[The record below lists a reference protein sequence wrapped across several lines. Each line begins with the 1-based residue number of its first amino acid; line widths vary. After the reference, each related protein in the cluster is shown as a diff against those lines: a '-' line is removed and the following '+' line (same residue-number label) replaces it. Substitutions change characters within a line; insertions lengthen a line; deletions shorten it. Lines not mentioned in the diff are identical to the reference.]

1 MHTSSDEIAVRP
13 KAHLMVA
20 DLSAGYGGAPIV
32 SGASASVGLGEIV
45 TLVGPNGAGKSTFL
59 KAIVGMIPA
68 MDGRVVLEGEDVTN
82 MRADHLAKR
91 GVGYVPQVN
100 DVFDTLTVADNLDM
114 GGYLLARTDISDRV
128 EAVLAIFPALKTM
141 LKRTASKLSGGER
154 KMLAMARVLMLQ
166 PRLLVLDEPTSNLS
180 SELSTMLLEDHVQR
194 LGHSGVAVLI
204 VEQKALAA
212 LAISDWAYVM
222 AAGSMKVS
230 SNAKDLLERPDLGEV
245 FLGRG
250 GGEAISTAQ
259 SDKEGS

>member
-1 MHTSSDEIAVRP
+1 MHTSSDDAGRRP
-13 KAHLMVA
+13 KAHLVVEE
-20 DLSAGYGGAPIV
+20 LTAGYGGAPIV

-59 KAIVGMIPA
+59 KAIVGMIPS

-82 MRADHLAKR
+82 MRADHLARR

-114 GGYLLARTDISDRV
+114 GGYLLARLEIPDRV

-222 AAGSMKVS
+222 AGGSMKLS
-230 SNAKDLLERPDLGEV
+230 SDAKELLARPDLGEV
-245 FLGRG
+245 FLGRD
-250 GGEAISTAQ
+250 GGEAVRTAQ
-259 SDKEGS
+259 SEQGGT